1 MKTHPSW
8 TELTDYFYPRL
19 SGSARS
25 REVRAKRNWRE
36 LARQDERAVEQL
48 GSDEIQLKQ
57 HTAEL
62 DKLLE
67 REQSRKQS
75 VEARLTGIIGLTSIA
90 ATIVLSGLV
99 ALAAGTLPAPPGQ
112 ATWIFAFG
120 GLYLTLQL
128 FVALFAAVS
137 GLSKAVYL
145 EDTASDLFAAPNS
158 AAAVRLRTQIS
169 RKLSKV
175 RDYRRNADA
184 KIDHMAVSHRAVKNF
199 LVALLLLAFA
209 AAWVAVTREAKS
221 GTGIGERGSISSAP
235 SALELPRSAASAV
248 VGGSAPSEPV
258 ASGILLPLLMT
269 AGGLALLVTGAVL
282 IGAGKPVK
290 NIALGTMLVAGG
302 TTLSMLGGSKFE
314 LQLGKFDKLIG
325 ELQIRLFER
334 APSPPQARV
343 VLVRVATIGPFPE
356 ADHVMDDERVVS
368 CLRTMLAP
376 DFTSNVGGWQ
386 VVGRVDKRRLRPD
399 RAAHYGSNQALAM
412 SRAVWVRDQVL
423 AQIPG
428 FNAEGSVVS
437 VGGAGRVGAKVGV
450 AEMESDRAVDVYVL
464 VAKAVDAKGKV
475 AEKPMTAVV
484 CPGG

>member
-1 MKTHPSW
+1 MKTRPNW
-8 TELTDYFYPRL
+8 TELTDFFYPRL
-19 SGSARS
+19 SGSVRS
-25 REVRAKRNWRE
+25 REVRAKRHWRGLE
-36 LARQDERAVEQL
+36 RQDERAVEQIE
-48 GSDEIQLKQ
+48 SDEDQLKQ

-99 ALAAGTLPAPPGQ
+99 ALAAGTHPAPPGP

-137 GLSKAVYL
+137 GLSRAVHL

-169 RKLSKV
+169 RKLCKV

-199 LVALLLLAFA
+199 LVALMLLAFA
-209 AAWVAVTREAKS
+209 AAWVAVTREAKPR
-221 GTGIGERGSISSAP
+221 TGIGEHGSTSSAP
-235 SALELPRSAASAV
+235 SALEAPRSAASDAA
-248 VGGSAPSEPV
+248 GGPAPSEPV
-258 ASGILLPLLMT
+258 AGGILLPLLMT

-290 NIALGTMLVAGG
+290 NLALGTVLVAGG

-325 ELQIRLFER
+325 ELQIHLFER

-356 ADHVMDDERVVS
+356 ADHVVDGERVVS
-368 CLRTMLAP
+368 CLRAMLTP

-386 VVGRVDKRRLRPD
+386 VVGRVDKRPLKPD
-399 RAAHYGSNQALAM
+399 RAALYGSNQTLAM

-423 AQIPG
+423 TQVPG
-428 FNAEGSVVS
+428 FDAEGSVVS
-437 VGGAGRVGAKVGV
+437 VGGAGRVGAKVG
-450 AEMESDRAVDVYVL
+450 APEMQSDRAVDVYVL
-464 VAKAVDAKGKV
+464 VAKAVDKDGKAV
-475 AEKPMTAVV
+475 EKPVKAVV